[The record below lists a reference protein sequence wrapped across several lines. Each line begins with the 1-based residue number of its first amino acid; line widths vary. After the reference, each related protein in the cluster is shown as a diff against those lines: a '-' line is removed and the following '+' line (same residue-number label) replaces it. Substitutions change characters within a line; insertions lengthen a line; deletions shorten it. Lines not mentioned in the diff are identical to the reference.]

1 MPIYRVIECATYLD
15 VQPVVDS
22 SGDRTQNMG
31 LYRVLVAVRL
41 RDHQRMLSTLDGV
54 RRVLIDLLG
63 KLYSRREKF

>member
-1 MPIYRVIECATYLD
+1 
-15 VQPVVDS
+15 
-22 SGDRTQNMG
+22 MG

-63 KLYSRREKF
+63 KLYSCREKF